1 MHVTALK
8 VCGRTITATLLGKT
22 DLQVALVVKSLP
34 ANTGDLRDVGSI
46 PGSGRSPEEG
56 QGNPLQDSCLE
67 NRQDR
72 EAWQAMA
79 HKLAKSQTQLKWL
92 STHQKALTEIWVW
105 MNTDRMTIRK
115 VWGLGWIKHVR
126 MSEGTRRPWYR
137 VLRSPPNPV
146 YLAPCS
152 Q

>member
-1 MHVTALK
+1 MYVTALK
-8 VCGRTITATLLGKT
+8 VCGRTITATLLDKT

-79 HKLAKSQTQLKWL
+79 HKLAKSQTQLK
-92 STHQKALTEIWVW
+92 
-105 MNTDRMTIRK
+105 
-115 VWGLGWIKHVR
+115 
-126 MSEGTRRPWYR
+126 
-137 VLRSPPNPV
+137 
-146 YLAPCS
+146 
-152 Q
+152 

>member
-8 VCGRTITATLLGKT
+8 VCGRTIAAALLGKT

-34 ANTGDLRDVGSI
+34 ANTGDLRDIGSI
-46 PGSGRSPEEG
+46 PGSGGSPEEG

-79 HKLAKSQTQLKWL
+79 HKLAKSQTQLK
-92 STHQKALTEIWVW
+92 
-105 MNTDRMTIRK
+105 
-115 VWGLGWIKHVR
+115 
-126 MSEGTRRPWYR
+126 
-137 VLRSPPNPV
+137 
-146 YLAPCS
+146 
-152 Q
+152 

>member
-56 QGNPLQDSCLE
+56 QGDPLQDSCLE

-79 HKLAKSQTQLKWL
+79 HKLAKSQTQLK
-92 STHQKALTEIWVW
+92 
-105 MNTDRMTIRK
+105 
-115 VWGLGWIKHVR
+115 
-126 MSEGTRRPWYR
+126 
-137 VLRSPPNPV
+137 
-146 YLAPCS
+146 
-152 Q
+152 

>member
-8 VCGRTITATLLGKT
+8 VCGRTITATLLDKT

-56 QGNPLQDSCLE
+56 QGDPLQDSCLE

-79 HKLAKSQTQLKWL
+79 HKLAKSQTQLK
-92 STHQKALTEIWVW
+92 
-105 MNTDRMTIRK
+105 
-115 VWGLGWIKHVR
+115 
-126 MSEGTRRPWYR
+126 
-137 VLRSPPNPV
+137 
-146 YLAPCS
+146 
-152 Q
+152 

>member
-79 HKLAKSQTQLKWL
+79 HKLAKSQTQLK
-92 STHQKALTEIWVW
+92 
-105 MNTDRMTIRK
+105 
-115 VWGLGWIKHVR
+115 
-126 MSEGTRRPWYR
+126 
-137 VLRSPPNPV
+137 
-146 YLAPCS
+146 
-152 Q
+152 